1 MSLNDLHAIRSLR
14 ERESHL
20 FDRPHRAE
28 DAQRVLFYSMDPWQ
42 LGVFEQFLHLAVEL
56 EGHEAVS
63 VYFDG
68 LLPLCAWENQDIQ
81 PPPHEVLRRRF
92 EFMHD
97 CFGIKGRGISTYVD
111 ATTARHSAEELVRQT
126 PDAQL
131 MDMRHRG
138 LPIGKIALRD
148 LTQYSLGMFDP
159 RTPEEFSVYRLHLI
173 HAVMSVDLA
182 DAILLRE
189 KPDIVVLVNGKSI
202 MYSYMY
208 ELARMRGV
216 SVTTWEEGGYF
227 DASVVLANDD
237 RAIDFPVDEASWQ
250 AARQHTLSAS
260 EVEAVDTYFARWRR
274 QEARFYTYYERE
286 ETDFER
292 IRRELD
298 IPPDAKIVSLFTN
311 IIWDTNALGKDRAF
325 ASMFDWICSTIDW
338 AAMRP
343 DHCLIIRAH
352 PGETRLCFKTRTPI
366 IESIQAHYAGRLS
379 QNVRFVAPDSQ
390 FSSYEI
396 AARSEHCAVYTST
409 LGAELSLMGASPLV
423 CGTPFYSGKS
433 LTADISLREQY
444 FAILDGKIP
453 KPTVDTDSLRKLLHV
468 VIYRLVKRP
477 EFFVGVH
484 GHPQKPRI
492 QIDSFE
498 NFPDSMPIFDGIVKS
513 ILQRRSFV
521 GIPAGAAAVR
531 EMVPA

>member
-1 MSLNDLHAIRSLR
+1 MSLNDLHAIRALR
-14 ERESHL
+14 ERERHL
-20 FDRPHRAE
+20 FDRAHRAE

-56 EGHEAVS
+56 KGHEAVS

-111 ATTARHSAEELVRQT
+111 ATTARQSAEQLVKQT
-126 PDAQL
+126 PDSRL
-131 MDMRHRG
+131 IDMRHRG

-208 ELARMRGV
+208 ELARLRGV

-250 AARQHTLSAS
+250 AARQRALSAS
-260 EVEAVDTYFARWRR
+260 EIEAVDTYFARWRR

-292 IRRELD
+292 IRRELE
-298 IPPDAKIVSLFTN
+298 IPHGAKIVSLFTN

-338 AAMRP
+338 AAKHSDR
-343 DHCLIIRAH
+343 CLIIRAH

-366 IESIQAHYAGRLS
+366 IESIQAHYAGRLP

-433 LTADISLREQY
+433 LTADISHREQY
-444 FAILDGKIP
+444 FEILDGKTP
-453 KPTVDTDSLRKLLHV
+453 KPAVDTDNLRKLLHV

-477 EFFVGVH
+477 EFFVGIH

-521 GIPAGAAAVR
+521 GIPASAAAVR